1 MKRIEKIID
10 GLDIYKF
17 ISKDCKQLYKLC
29 FEIEE
34 GCGNNNIDCNVCCK
48 KLKEE
53 LLKACHED
61 VIEPYKVKLVE
72 KELLLYYQKQE
83 YEYVVRGNYCDV
95 EFYKNIPYKLSN
107 CWSNKEEEPIC
118 FQKSDLFRFIK
129 WEDKKPTPIKNILN
143 NCEVVE
149 DD

>member
-1 MKRIEKIID
+1 MKRIEKIIEE
-10 GLDIYKF
+10 LDIF
-17 ISKDCKQLYKLC
+17 EFNGRDCEEIYKLAFDEKTC
-29 FEIEE
+29 DSNGLE
-34 GCGNNNIDCNVCCK
+34 CNECVK

-61 VIEPYKVKLVE
+61 VIETYKVKLVE

-118 FQKSDLFRFIK
+118 FQKSDLFKFIK